1 MLFARKRKLPLFVTL
16 SPKEISLVAQERGDA
31 TGTPRGRH
39 GSRDGERQGQ
49 QKPAQSPSPGGMRLG
64 GGGASGRR
72 GRDREQCPRNAKVG
86 RARGD
91 PQRVR
96 TAARGDR
103 AAGRHAVIMLH
114 PVPEPASGTVQAES
128 TLNNAG
134 FPQAPSPL
142 PTLWLRASPS
152 HSFSAR
158 GPGTRGL
165 TWRRE
170 RKSGAK

>member
-1 MLFARKRKLPLFVTL
+1 MLFARKRELPLFVTL

-31 TGTPRGRH
+31 TGTPRVPRRRAPG
-39 GSRDGERQGQ
+39 
-49 QKPAQSPSPGGMRLG
+49 PAETSTVSLPWWNEAG
-64 GGGASGRR
+64 GGGRSGGR
-72 GRDREQCPRNAKVG
+72 GRDREQRPRNAKVG

-91 PQRVR
+91 PRRVR

-142 PTLWLRASPS
+142 PTLRLRASPS
-152 HSFSAR
+152 HVHHSFSAR
-158 GPGTRGL
+158 GPATRGL
-165 TWRRE
+165 RWRRE